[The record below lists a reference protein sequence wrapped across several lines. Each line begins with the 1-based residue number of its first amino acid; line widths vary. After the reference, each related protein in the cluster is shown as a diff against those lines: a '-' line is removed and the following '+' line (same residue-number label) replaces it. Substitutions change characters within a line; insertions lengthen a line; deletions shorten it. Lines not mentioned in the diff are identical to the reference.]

1 MAKIKDV
8 ERILK
13 AAREKQQV
21 IHNETC
27 IRLPA
32 DILVESAGQKA
43 QYIYIH
49 IHIQIFKNKI
59 VLYT

>member
-13 AAREKQQV
+13 VAREKQQV

-27 IRLPA
+27 IRLSA

-43 QYIYIH
+43 QYIH
-49 IHIQIFKNKI
+49 IN
-59 VLYT
+59 